1 MKIVANIRLALR
13 DRWSSLL
20 HRRQRSHFPFGG
32 QASEVIPCYNGAIY
46 ALLGPPIG
54 GPYLWTPSTK
64 TYQFGPPT
72 HAGQWLL
79 GNAGPPYFCLVSIL
93 PIITYPGT
101 DIIMMGSSQ

>member
-1 MKIVANIRLALR
+1 MNIIRVCSGVCAAIIIG
-13 DRWSSLL
+13 LL
-20 HRRQRSHFPFGG
+20 PMTAFAFPFGG
-32 QASEVIPCYNGAIY
+32 QASMVIPCYNNAIY

-54 GPYLWTPSTK
+54 GPYLWTPSTQ

-72 HAGQWLL
+72 HSGQWLL

>member
-1 MKIVANIRLALR
+1 MKLLKLVAGMTAGIVILAIPALAFA
-13 DRWSSLL
+13 
-20 HRRQRSHFPFGG
+20 FPFGG
-32 QASEVIPCYNGAIY
+32 DASEVIPCYNSAIY
-46 ALLGPPIG
+46 ALLGPPRG
-54 GPYLWTPSTK
+54 GPFLWTPSTK
-64 TYQFGPPT
+64 TYQFGPPR

>member
-1 MKIVANIRLALR
+1 MKATQLAGWFFAFSVVVLAPATA
-13 DRWSSLL
+13 LA
-20 HRRQRSHFPFGG
+20 FPFGG
-32 QASEVIPCYNGAIY
+32 QASVVIPCYNGAIY

-54 GPYLWTPSTK
+54 GPFLWTPSTE
-64 TYQFGPPT
+64 TFRFGPPM
-72 HAGQWLL
+72 HSGQWLL

>member
-1 MKIVANIRLALR
+1 MKLLKLAGAVSLTLVIGLAPALALA
-13 DRWSSLL
+13 
-20 HRRQRSHFPFGG
+20 FPFGG
-32 QASEVIPCYNGAIY
+32 NASMVIPCYNNAIY

-54 GPYLWTPSTK
+54 GPYLWTPSTQ
-64 TYQFGPPT
+64 TYAFGPPT

-79 GNAGPPYFCLVSIL
+79 GNAGPPYFCLVSVL